1 MSSKSSSLGV
11 NDGSPTNPTRQQRA
25 VYSWHEAR
33 NSGAADDIFSTEWFE
48 RTRSFLVK
56 HSSLDSPDVRL
67 ESLEKVEDLEFG
79 AFFIEHP
86 IAAFALWQFLQA
98 CYALDRVVCINPL
111 SYEDLRNADEN
122 RIKDW
127 ETLPPFQ
134 YMNASSSKDG
144 KIRRKWTTSME
155 QLRKEINHGALEG
168 EMLVTRLYDMY
179 NGIDRLKS
187 SVSALR
193 DSFDESLKGIK
204 FRREMLDRAENVVKE
219 RVKILSQVLKLDQN
233 RPTPSSVSESVGDE
247 AIGKILKHL
256 NRCAF

>member
-11 NDGSPTNPTRQQRA
+11 KDGSPTNPTRQQRA

-56 HSSLDSPDVRL
+56 HSSLDSPDVKL

-111 SYEDLRNADEN
+111 SYEELRNADEN

-134 YMNASSSKDG
+134 YMNACSSKDG

-187 SVSALR
+187 SMSALR

-219 RVKILSQVLKLDQN
+219 RVKILSLVLKLDQN
-233 RPTPSSVSESVGDE
+233 KPAPPSASESVGDQT
-247 AIGKILKHL
+247 IGKILKHL

>member
-1 MSSKSSSLGV
+1 MSSESFSLGA

-48 RTRSFLVK
+48 RTRSFLEK
-56 HSSLDSPDVRL
+56 HPNPDSPYVKL

-79 AFFIEHP
+79 TFFIEHP

-111 SYEDLRNADEN
+111 SYEDDRNADEN
-122 RIKDW
+122 RTKDW
-127 ETLPPFQ
+127 ETLLPFQ
-134 YMNASSSKDG
+134 YMNACSSKDG
-144 KIRRKWTTSME
+144 KIRQKWTTSIK
-155 QLRKEINHGALEG
+155 QLKKEINHGALKG

-179 NGIDRLKS
+179 TGIDRLKS

-219 RVKILSQVLKLDQN
+219 RVKILSLVLKLEQN
-233 RPTPSSVSESVGDE
+233 KPAPPSARKSVGDQT
-247 AIGKILKHL
+247 IGKILKDL

>member
-1 MSSKSSSLGV
+1 MDSESPSLGA

-48 RTRSFLVK
+48 RTRYFLGK
-56 HSSLDSPDVRL
+56 HSSLDPPDVKL
-67 ESLEKVEDLEFG
+67 ESLDKVEDLEFG

-98 CYALDRVVCINPL
+98 CYALDRVVCINPI
-111 SYEDLRNADEN
+111 SYKDVRNADEN
-122 RIKDW
+122 RVKDW

-134 YMNASSSKDG
+134 YMNACSSKDG

-179 NGIDRLKS
+179 TGIDRLKS

-193 DSFDESLKGIK
+193 DSFDESLKGLK
-204 FRREMLDRAENVVKE
+204 FKREMQDRAENVVQE
-219 RVKILSQVLKLDQN
+219 RIKILSLVLKLDQN
-233 RPTPSSVSESVGDE
+233 KPSTTSAGGNVGDQTM
-247 AIGKILKHL
+247 GKILKHH